1 MNIRLF
7 EIENKIVKPTEHCYL
22 ISWLKRIIDDYP
34 EEHIKVL
41 GFIYYM
47 SYLGQDNPYFNVIEE
62 DREDRILRDL
72 SPYEFDPEDSAI
84 QVAID
89 NCTELYTTPTM
100 RSYDAIKT
108 MLENLNHYLK
118 HTPITDGRDG
128 NIGPLIRVAKEFDNV
143 RKSFKGVL
151 DDLSEENK
159 VRARGSSKIPYDLK

>member
-1 MNIRLF
+1 
-7 EIENKIVKPTEHCYL
+7 
-22 ISWLKRIIDDYP
+22 
-34 EEHIKVL
+34 
-41 GFIYYM
+41 
-47 SYLGQDNPYFNVIEE
+47 
-62 DREDRILRDL
+62 
-72 SPYEFDPEDSAI
+72 
-84 QVAID
+84 
-89 NCTELYTTPTM
+89 M